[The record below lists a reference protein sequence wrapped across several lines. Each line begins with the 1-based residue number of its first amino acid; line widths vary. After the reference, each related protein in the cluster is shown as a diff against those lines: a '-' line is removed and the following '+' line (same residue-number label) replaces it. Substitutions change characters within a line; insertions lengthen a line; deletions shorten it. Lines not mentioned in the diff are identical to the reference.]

1 MKIGD
6 WVCWYR
12 CSPSETLGGIIVD
25 GPLKGTNG
33 ELAEPRY
40 AVAWF
45 AAKETMWHLGI
56 YLKVLSENR

>member
-6 WVCWYR
+6 WVVWHR
-12 CSPSETLGGIIVD
+12 CRPSESRGGIIVD
-25 GPLKGTNG
+25 GPFKGTS
-33 ELAEPRY
+33 EDQVEPRY

-45 AAKETMWHLGI
+45 EAQETMWHLGI